1 VTLVEALGVRVGDV
15 VALAGGGGKT
25 TAMFR
30 LAREIVA
37 RGGQA
42 LTTTTTHIFGEQVA
56 LAPAHVRA
64 GDATRDTVV
73 AALAAHRHVL
83 VIGATDPATGRAAGV
98 PLELFARLGAW
109 CPRACVL
116 NEADG
121 SRGRPFKAPA
131 PHEPVIPDETTL
143 VVPVV
148 GADVLG
154 QTLDAEHVH
163 RPEQVARLAGV
174 ARGACVTPEVV
185 ARVLA
190 HREGGLR
197 NVPAGARVVVL
208 INKVETLT
216 DREPAREIAVRLLRE
231 PVVDSV
237 VLGAASGDEP
247 VLEVCARREKTL
259 HIGRSR

>member
-15 VALAGGGGKT
+15 VALVGGGGKT

-30 LAREIVA
+30 LAREIAA

-56 LAPAHVRA
+56 LAPAHVRVPA
-64 GDATRDTVV
+64 ARRDSVM

-83 VIGATDPATGRAAGV
+83 VIGATDPDTGRAAGI
-98 PLELFARLGAW
+98 PLELFSRLAAW
-109 CPRACVL
+109 CPGACLL

-121 SRGRPFKAPA
+121 SRGRAFKAPA
-131 PHEPVIPDETTL
+131 THEPAIPAETTL

-163 RPEQVARLAGV
+163 RPEQVARLGGV
-174 ARGACVTPEVV
+174 AEGARVTPELV

-190 HREGGLR
+190 HAEGGR
-197 NVPAGARVVVL
+197 KNVPAAARVVVL
-208 INKVETLT
+208 INKVETLA
-216 DREPAREIAVRLLRE
+216 DRGPARETAERLLRE
-231 PVVDSV
+231 PAIDSV
-237 VLGAASGDEP
+237 VLGAASADEP
-247 VLEVCARREKTL
+247 VLAVCTRRGKTF
-259 HIGRSR
+259 HTGRSR